1 MLPAHPTVQEEGTR
15 MNRKHSLILASAA
28 LSLGLACGD
37 SGSQPGQAPPA
48 AAPTTPAA
56 TAPAGGGGAPS
67 AEAVAQAEQ
76 IFSTRCFTC
85 HGPTGA
91 GDGPG
96 SAGLSPPPRN
106 FHDAAWQ
113 ASVND
118 DHLHKIIL
126 YGGAAVGKSPAM
138 PGNPD
143 LIASPAVVDALV
155 AHIRSLSGKPIAK

>member
-1 MLPAHPTVQEEGTR
+1 MTR
-15 MNRKHSLILASAA
+15 IHSISLTLAA
-28 LSLGLACGD
+28 LSLSLACGD
-37 SGSQPGQAPPA
+37 SGSQPGPAPSAPPTA
-48 AAPTTPAA
+48 SPAPTASAPAA
-56 TAPAGGGGAPS
+56 GGGAPS